1 MVVLQREPAQSDSP
15 NGKVIGKLLIEF
27 EVPSAQGN
35 ERMALERVAAT
46 VAPLGLAPAR
56 LRRLETAVAE
66 ATMNAMEH
74 GNSYRADRPVT
85 VRVHSEPDRV
95 RVEVADLGGARPA
108 PGETEVPDLEAKL
121 AGLQR
126 PRGWGLFLIKNM
138 VDEARE
144 TSAGERHIVELVMH
158 LEPVLEEGDDDDDT

>member
-1 MVVLQREPAQSDSP
+1 
-15 NGKVIGKLLIEF
+15 
-27 EVPSAQGN
+27 
-35 ERMALERVAAT
+35 
-46 VAPLGLAPAR
+46 
-56 LRRLETAVAE
+56 
-66 ATMNAMEH
+66 MNAMEH

-85 VRVHSEPDRV
+85 VRVHAEPDQV

-144 TSAGERHIVELVMH
+144 TSVGERHIVELVMH
-158 LEPVLEEGDDDDDT
+158 LEPVLEEGDGDDDT

>member
-1 MVVLQREPAQSDSP
+1 MS
-15 NGKVIGKLLIEF
+15 
-27 EVPSAQGN
+27 QGN
-35 ERMALERVAAT
+35 ERLALEQVAAT
-46 VAPLGLAPAR
+46 VASLGLAPAR

-85 VRVHSEPDRV
+85 VRVLRRADQV
-95 RVEVADLGGARPA
+95 RVEVADLGGDRPA
-108 PGETEVPDLEAKL
+108 PGEAEVPDLEAKL

-144 TSAGERHIVELVMH
+144 TSDGERHTVELVMH
-158 LEPVLEEGDDDDDT
+158 LEPVPEEGDGDDDT